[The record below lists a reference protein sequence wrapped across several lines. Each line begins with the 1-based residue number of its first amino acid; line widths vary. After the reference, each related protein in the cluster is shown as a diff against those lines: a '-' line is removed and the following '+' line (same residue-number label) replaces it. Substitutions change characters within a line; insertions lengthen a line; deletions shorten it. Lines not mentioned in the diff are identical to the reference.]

1 MGGKGI
7 RRNSE
12 IHLWLEKNYVRLIC
26 GVKSLNKINTRCDAH
41 PQRFPQL
48 IHDRPT
54 TNAVVKFG
62 IFLLVF

>member
-26 GVKSLNKINTRCDAH
+26 GVKSLNKINTRCDAVVK
-41 PQRFPQL
+41 
-48 IHDRPT
+48 PT
-54 TNAVVKFG
+54 TLSSANS
-62 IFLLVF
+62 